1 MAGIIL
7 VCARDHPTTT
17 TPLANNRLPAPSSS
31 RNRGLFAFGF
41 LAATATTVAFKY
53 KSDAYRSN
61 ELLQQQRKAPNGY
74 VSVDRSG
81 GGI

>member
-1 MAGIIL
+1 MAGFFL
-7 VCARDHPTTT
+7 
-17 TPLANNRLPAPSSS
+17 
-31 RNRGLFAFGF
+31 RNRTLFVVSFFAA
-41 LAATATTVAFKY
+41 AATTAVFKY

-61 ELLQQQRKAPNGY
+61 EIAQQQSKAPNGY

>member
-7 VCARDHPTTT
+7 
-17 TPLANNRLPAPSSS
+17 
-31 RNRGLFAFGF
+31 RNRGLLAFGF
-41 LAATATTVAFKY
+41 LAATATTIAFKY

-61 ELLQQQRKAPNGY
+61 EILQQQRKAPNGY